1 MKRNFNQSNV
11 MKFLTTGLLTL
22 ALAALGQA
30 QQPPAP
36 PSPPVPV
43 PPAPPAPG
51 GNEAADPT
59 ADPAGAIGDNSDPE
73 AAANAILD
81 ALDNEAAEGEDAPLA
96 MDDVIPMADL
106 QLVNMPIEQFLKI
119 YADYVNR
126 TILRQSALPNLNVTL
141 EAQTPLTVEEAIQAM
156 DSVLSLNGYTTI
168 PVGEKFISFVPSA
181 NALQEGA
188 AFSTITDSNELPEAN
203 QFVTHIVQ
211 LKHLLPSEATAMIQ
225 PMAKNP
231 AGIVALDVSKT
242 LVLRDNSSNVKRM
255 LELLERVDIKPD
267 EDFKLKV
274 IPIRYGKVEEIYDS
288 MQTLIT
294 GQGGGSSRPS
304 SSSSRTSSSRTS
316 GRTGTTSR
324 TGTSS
329 LQQNRTSSNPSSS
342 SSSSFRNRLQSIVNR
357 ASGGEIQILENA
369 RIVPDFRSNS
379 LIVFANDR
387 DMAKIDEIV
396 KEVDSILA
404 QVLIEAIIVN
414 VSLSDGL
421 DTGVNIL
428 MNEAK
433 GNNPNFITGSRAGGP
448 STMVANAPVATT
460 PNVQPGQG
468 GNVEV
473 AAGTTGNAIGT
484 LSSSMLSGGFSYL
497 SRYEDGLDFAMSAFA
512 SNTSAKVMQTPRI
525 QTSHAV
531 PATFFNGERVPYQG
545 SSGYSSGY
553 GGGYGGYGGY
563 GGGYTQFLDVGITLD
578 VTPYITPDDLVVMEI
593 AQTISE
599 LEGFVDTGGG
609 QVEGGGMKAPQTVER
624 EATSTIAVKDGDT
637 ILLGGYIRAAKNDT
651 ESGVPFLKDIP
662 FLGNLFK
669 NNSQQNKRSEL
680 LVLIRPT
687 ILNTPE
693 EAALMS
699 TRERMRLP
707 GVREAEAEFTEDER
721 KRLQRVE
728 RKLGSPSG
736 SKSEQKSAS
745 PPGRNTNVN
754 PAH

>member
-36 PSPPVPV
+36 PLPPVPV
-43 PPAPPAPG
+43 PPAPAAPG
-51 GNEAADPT
+51 GNDAADPT
-59 ADPAGAIGDNSDPE
+59 PDPD

-168 PVGEKFISFVPSA
+168 PVGEKFITFVPSA

-211 LKHLLPSEATAMIQ
+211 LKHILPSEATAMIT

-255 LELLERVDIKPD
+255 LELIERVDIKPD

-304 SSSSRTSSSRTS
+304 SSTSRTSSSRTT

-342 SSSSFRNRLQSIVNR
+342 SSSFRNRLQSIVNR
-357 ASGGEIQILENA
+357 ASGGDIQILENA
-369 RIVPDFRSNS
+369 RIVPDYRSNS

-414 VSLSDGL
+414 VNLSDGM

-428 MNEAK
+428 MNESS
-433 GNNPNFITGSRAGGP
+433 GSNPNFITGSKNGGP
-448 STMVANAPVATT
+448 SMVANTPAPTNPT
-460 PNVQPGQG
+460 VQPGQG
-468 GNVEV
+468 GNGGNAQVV
-473 AAGTTGNAIGT
+473 AEATGNAVGT
-484 LSSSMLSGGFSYL
+484 LTSGMLSGGFSYL
-497 SRYEDGLDFAMSAFA
+497 SRYEDGLDFAMSAVA
-512 SNTSAKVMQTPRI
+512 NSSSARLMQTPRI

-553 GGGYGGYGGY
+553 GGYGGY
-563 GGGYTQFLDVGITLD
+563 GGYTQFLDVGITLD

-593 AQTISE
+593 GQTISE
-599 LEGFVDTGGG
+599 LVGFVDIGGG
-609 QVEGGGMKAPQTVER
+609 QAEGGGNKAPQTVER
-624 EATSTIAVKDGDT
+624 EATSTISVKDGDT
-637 ILLGGYIRAAKNDT
+637 ILLGGYIRSAKNNT

-662 FLGNLFK
+662 VLGNLFK
-669 NNSQQNKRSEL
+669 NNSKQNKRSEL

-687 ILNTPE
+687 ILDTPE

-699 TRERMRLP
+699 NKERMRLP

-721 KRLQRVE
+721 KRLQKVE
-728 RKLGSPSG
+728 RKLGYPSG
-736 SKSEQKSAS
+736 SKAEQESAS
-745 PPGRNTNVN
+745 PPGRNTNIN

>member
-51 GNEAADPT
+51 ANEAADPT
-59 ADPAGAIGDNSDPE
+59 ADPD

-168 PVGEKFISFVPSA
+168 PVGEKFITFVPSA

-211 LKHLLPSEATAMIQ
+211 LKHILPSEATAMIT

-304 SSSSRTSSSRTS
+304 SSSSRTSSSRTT

-342 SSSSFRNRLQSIVNR
+342 SSSFRNRLQSIVNR
-357 ASGGEIQILENA
+357 ASGGDIQILENA
-369 RIVPDFRSNS
+369 RIVPDYRSNS

-414 VSLSDGL
+414 VNLSDGM

-428 MNEAK
+428 MNESS
-433 GNNPNFITGSRAGGP
+433 GSNPNFITGSKNGGP
-448 STMVANAPVATT
+448 SMVANTPAPTNPT
-460 PNVQPGQG
+460 VQPGQG
-468 GNVEV
+468 GNGGNAQVV
-473 AAGTTGNAIGT
+473 AEATGNAVGT
-484 LSSSMLSGGFSYL
+484 LTSGMLSGGFSYL
-497 SRYEDGLDFAMSAFA
+497 SRYEDGLDFAMSAVA
-512 SNTSAKVMQTPRI
+512 NSSSARLMQTPRI

-545 SSGYSSGY
+545 SSGYSS
-553 GGGYGGYGGY
+553 GYGGYGGY

-593 AQTISE
+593 GQTISE
-599 LEGFVDTGGG
+599 LVGFVDIGGG
-609 QVEGGGMKAPQTVER
+609 QAEGGGNKAPQTVER
-624 EATSTIAVKDGDT
+624 EATSTISVKDGDT
-637 ILLGGYIRAAKNDT
+637 ILLGGYIRSAKNNT

-662 FLGNLFK
+662 VLGNLFK
-669 NNSQQNKRSEL
+669 NNSKQNKRSEL

-687 ILNTPE
+687 ILDTPE
-693 EAALMS
+693 EAAIMS
-699 TRERMRLP
+699 NKERMRLP

-721 KRLQRVE
+721 KRLQKVE

-736 SKSEQKSAS
+736 SKADQESAS
-745 PPGRNTNVN
+745 PPGRNTNIN

>member
-59 ADPAGAIGDNSDPE
+59 ADPD

-168 PVGEKFISFVPSA
+168 PVGEKFITFVPSA

-211 LKHLLPSEATAMIQ
+211 LKHILPSEATAMIT

-255 LELLERVDIKPD
+255 LELIERVDIKPD

-304 SSSSRTSSSRTS
+304 SSSSRTSSSRTT

-342 SSSSFRNRLQSIVNR
+342 SSSFRNRLQSIVNR
-357 ASGGEIQILENA
+357 ASGGDIQILENA
-369 RIVPDFRSNS
+369 RIVPDYRSNS

-414 VSLSDGL
+414 VNLSDGM

-428 MNEAK
+428 MNESS
-433 GNNPNFITGSRAGGP
+433 GSNPNFITGSKNGGLQWLRILRLQQI
-448 STMVANAPVATT
+448 
-460 PNVQPGQG
+460 QP
-468 GNVEV
+468 
-473 AAGTTGNAIGT
+473 
-484 LSSSMLSGGFSYL
+484 
-497 SRYEDGLDFAMSAFA
+497 
-512 SNTSAKVMQTPRI
+512 
-525 QTSHAV
+525 
-531 PATFFNGERVPYQG
+531 FNR
-545 SSGYSSGY
+545 
-553 GGGYGGYGGY
+553 
-563 GGGYTQFLDVGITLD
+563 
-578 VTPYITPDDLVVMEI
+578 
-593 AQTISE
+593 
-599 LEGFVDTGGG
+599 
-609 QVEGGGMKAPQTVER
+609 
-624 EATSTIAVKDGDT
+624 
-637 ILLGGYIRAAKNDT
+637 
-651 ESGVPFLKDIP
+651 
-662 FLGNLFK
+662 
-669 NNSQQNKRSEL
+669 
-680 LVLIRPT
+680 
-687 ILNTPE
+687 
-693 EAALMS
+693 
-699 TRERMRLP
+699 
-707 GVREAEAEFTEDER
+707 VREVMAVMLR
-721 KRLQRVE
+721 LLLRLQEMR
-728 RKLGSPSG
+728 
-736 SKSEQKSAS
+736 
-745 PPGRNTNVN
+745 
-754 PAH
+754 